1 MKSRVTVVTSN
12 QFNQVDKLGPKRIT
26 VSRSS
31 GRTSGRSCKLC
42 VFAVSTQK
50 RYPAESDI
58 LKAASKIAQ
67 GLGKPLPLSEN
78 GEGIR
83 KPVSGRKAGISPEA
97 KALGN
102 VRDMP
107 TGER

>member
-1 MKSRVTVVTSN
+1 
-12 QFNQVDKLGPKRIT
+12 
-26 VSRSS
+26 
-31 GRTSGRSCKLC
+31 

-58 LKAASKIAQ
+58 LKAASKITQ

-102 VRDMP
+102 ARDMP